1 MQNEIKAHSSL
12 INRVDW
18 AHPSFGHLFAACL
31 HNDNVAI
38 FQEIVG
44 EDKQKMWTM
53 KCPFTLPSPSPND
66 IAFSPS
72 FMGLNIVS
80 YPEGCNM
87 QAICFKDGSVNIYR
101 PQDVFQL
108 WSWQKESSFLLNKQ
122 ANCLSWC
129 KSRNHMVSMII
140 GTEDDAQIWEQ
151 DPATRQW
158 EKKWVVS
165 ENCGTI
171 RNVAWSPNFGRDYE
185 TVATASSVIVRIGFD
200 VGRLHSHLRDPVHGK
215 DDDGVSAGPWTG
227 CRSDE

>member
-1 MQNEIKAHSSL
+1 
-12 INRVDW
+12 
-18 AHPSFGHLFAACL
+18 
-31 HNDNVAI
+31 
-38 FQEIVG
+38 
-44 EDKQKMWTM
+44 MWTM

-72 FMGLNIVS
+72 FMGLNI
-80 YPEGCNM
+80 
-87 QAICFKDGSVNIYR
+87 AICFKDGSVNIYR

-129 KSRNHMVSMII
+129 KSRNHVVSMII

-185 TVATASSVIVRIGFD
+185 TVATASSDGCIRIYEIRSMGKTMTACLRDHGRDVWRIQWNMMGTILASSGNDNTVRMWKRKFD
-200 VGRLHSHLRDPVHGK
+200 VSVIGK
-215 DDDGVSAGPWTG
+215 S
-227 CRSDE
+227 EL